1 MLFFLCFFSIF
12 LSFYTPI
19 KSIEPKNI
27 IRAKGTNTN
36 LAEPK
41 EKDGVK
47 VISKGVIKETNLDIT
62 KKAEKQEITA
72 RK

>member
-1 MLFFLCFFSIF
+1 MYNMQTQKKLRKI
-12 LSFYTPI
+12 
-19 KSIEPKNI
+19 KNI
-27 IRAKGTNTN
+27 IRAKGKNTN

-47 VISKGVIKETNLDIT
+47 VISKGVIKETNVDIT

-72 RK
+72 RKQK

>member
-1 MLFFLCFFSIF
+1 MV
-12 LSFYTPI
+12 YEDQEETQ
-19 KSIEPKNI
+19 EVRNI

-41 EKDGVK
+41 DKDGVK
-47 VISKGVIKETNLDIT
+47 VISKGVIKNTELEIT
-62 KKAEKQEITA
+62 KSAEKQEITA